1 MSEISPQKQM
11 AAALGRIPSGLF
23 IVTVRHGE
31 AETGMLASWVQ
42 QCAFA
47 PPCITFV
54 VHRDRAML
62 AWLTDSARVRIN
74 ILDDTQTDMIGH
86 FGRGFALDEPA
97 FTGLDVERPGGGPP
111 ILTEALA
118 YLECRITTRHSV
130 GDHDLFVAEVVGG
143 QMLNDGQPMVHV
155 RKSGMHY

>member
-1 MSEISPQKQM
+1 MSETSPQKQV

-23 IVTVRHGE
+23 IVTVRQGE

-47 PPCITFV
+47 PPHVTFV
-54 VHRDRAML
+54 VRRDRPVL
-62 AWLTDSARVRIN
+62 AWLTDGVVVRIN

-97 FTGLDVERPGGGPP
+97 FTDLDVERPGGGPP

-118 YLECRITTRHSV
+118 YLECRIAARYSV
-130 GDHDLFVAEVVGG
+130 GDHELFLTEVIGG

>member
-1 MSEISPQKQM
+1 MSDTSPQKQL

-23 IVTVRHGE
+23 ILTVRRGE

-42 QCAFA
+42 QCAFT
-47 PPCITFV
+47 PPHVSFV
-54 VHRDRAML
+54 VRRDRPVLDWMTADTIVCL
-62 AWLTDSARVRIN
+62 N

-86 FGRGFALDEPA
+86 FGRGFALHEPA

-118 YLECRITTRHSV
+118 YLECRIATRQPV
-130 GDHDLFVAEVVGG
+130 GDHELVLAEVISG
-143 QMLNDGQPMVHV
+143 QMLNDGQPMVHI
-155 RKSGMHY
+155 RKSGAHY

>member
-1 MSEISPQKQM
+1 MSETSPQKQM

-23 IVTVRHGE
+23 IVTVRHDG

-47 PPCITFV
+47 PPHVTFV
-54 VHRDRAML
+54 VRRDRAVL
-62 AWLTDSARVRIN
+62 AWLTDGAVVRIN

-118 YLECRITTRHSV
+118 YLECRIAARQPV
-130 GDHDLFVAEVVGG
+130 GDHELFLAEVVGG